1 MSNSKKQKDHS
12 ELVDEKVEVS
22 TVSESDVAASKEE
35 DPFHTAVESITSSPV
50 TSEKEAEEYVSNQ
63 TFAAANEHEMQAL
76 ISILEGEAPADRKAI
91 LKALVQREKL
101 KEGASKKTEVNE
113 NELNEDWKHGGYPYK
128 NRMSRKI
135 YEKEKY
141 LLQVELLKLQNWVKE
156 TGQKVVILFEGRD
169 AAGKGG
175 TIRRFMEHL
184 NPRGARVVALEKP
197 TQRELGEWYF
207 QRYVKHLPTAGE
219 IVLFDRSW
227 YNRAG
232 VERVMGF
239 CTDDQYLEFMR
250 ECPEFE
256 RFLTRSRIYLIKFWF
271 SVSRKEQ
278 RRRFKERQVHP
289 LKRWKLSPIDMASL
303 DKWDDYT
310 KAKEA
315 MFLNT
320 DTVAAPWTV
329 IKSDDKKRARLN
341 AMRYVLQSLPYTGKD
356 MNAIGAIDPLILGR
370 ANTIY
375 EKGEHSDI
383 LLQLSTHLAEKNTET
398 KKFVGSHGL
407 GHLNDTP
414 VNGVKHIL
422 KLRRFVK
429 AQDRINRKHLEEV
442 TVSSDRRLRS
452 DVAHGASA
460 VYALAGAGKKVLEIS
475 AFRNGKILSREVIGD
490 PVNKGQLRSL
500 RIRRIRINTHQH

>member
-1 MSNSKKQKDHS
+1 MSNSKKQKDQS
-12 ELVDEKVEVS
+12 ELVSEKVEVS
-22 TVSESDVAASKEE
+22 TVSEADAAASKEE
-35 DPFHTAVESITSSPV
+35 DPFHTAVESITSSPI

-101 KEGASKKTEVNE
+101 KEGAGKKAEVNE

-141 LLQVELLKLQNWVKE
+141 LLQVELLKL
-156 TGQKVVILFEGRD
+156 
-169 AAGKGG
+169 
-175 TIRRFMEHL
+175 L

-329 IKSDDKKRARLN
+329 VKSDDKKRARLN

-383 LLQLSTHLAEKNTET
+383 LLQLSTHLAEKNSDT
-398 KKFVGSHGL
+398 KKKSKGS
-407 GHLNDTP
+407 
-414 VNGVKHIL
+414 VQSK
-422 KLRRFVK
+422 
-429 AQDRINRKHLEEV
+429 
-442 TVSSDRRLRS
+442 
-452 DVAHGASA
+452 
-460 VYALAGAGKKVLEIS
+460 Y
-475 AFRNGKILSREVIGD
+475 
-490 PVNKGQLRSL
+490 
-500 RIRRIRINTHQH
+500 